1 MAFAGQT
8 VDEITSTLLGYWQ
21 TEYAAATPP
30 RTLLVSRGSDA
41 WMWARGL
48 AYILQGL
55 DAQAAQNARDIL
67 PDQASDEAVARFGN
81 VYGVPR
87 RPGVGAQFTV
97 VVTGAPSTTFAVPV
111 GSALA
116 WTDGTL
122 YSPLAPS
129 VTTDVSGN
137 ANLDV
142 EATTTGAS
150 TTRDAGDV
158 LTWQSAPAGLSPTA
172 TVSTSI
178 TTGAD
183 VESIGDWAQRIIGRL
198 RERPGSGNRSD
209 WKAWVEAFTGLDIR
223 DVWVYPR
230 IRPPASAPGLGE
242 PETLGCVTIVV
253 AGPSQGDRPDN
264 TRVLGG
270 TAGGT
275 LGTVKAYING
285 LVDSSGL
292 VVTDGVQ
299 LRPVAM
305 ADADWTVEAIAET
318 SPVNVQVT
326 LVTNTANRFSF
337 SGFSPAIHASS
348 TRTSLVA
355 TGDYASGT
363 TDLTNLAVLVNVGTA
378 VYRGG
383 YYRVVLPQGTYDGGT
398 GRTTWDLTATPF
410 PVGATPSGTIYG
422 CPGCWGALRL
432 AAFSY
437 FDALGAGTATSSID
451 ATPVERFP
459 TEDAGARATLYR
471 DALRGLLAG
480 APGVLSAN
488 VTSPGA
494 DVTPNQKTVVVLG
507 TFLAVGS

>member
-97 VVTGAPSTTFAVPV
+97 IVTGAPSTTFAVPV

-198 RERPGSGNRSD
+198 RERPGSGNRAD
-209 WKAWVEAFTGLDIR
+209 VKAWCEAFTGLDIR
-223 DVWVYPR
+223 GVWVYPLLQ
-230 IRPPASAPGLGE
+230 PPASAPGLGTE
-242 PETLGCVTIVV
+242 NVLGCWTAVC
-253 AGPSQGDRPDN
+253 AGPPQGDRPNN

-270 TAGGT
+270 SAGGT
-275 LGTVKAYING
+275 LATVVAYING
-285 LVDSSGL
+285 LVDPSGL

-299 LRPVAM
+299 LRPVTM
-305 ADADWTVEAIAET
+305 ANADWTVETIVEA
-318 SPVNVQVT
+318 SQNVQATVI
-326 LVTNTANRFSF
+326 TNAANRFSF
-337 SGFSPAIHASS
+337 SGFAPVIDASS
-348 TRTSLVA
+348 TAMSLVA
-355 TGDYASGT
+355 SGDFTSGV

-378 VYRGG
+378 NYRGG
-383 YYRVVLPQGTYDGGT
+383 YYRVVLPLGTYNGGT
-398 GRTTWDLTATPF
+398 GFTTWNLTATPL
-410 PVGATPSGTIYG
+410 PATPSGTIYG
-422 CPGCWGALRL
+422 CPGCWGSLRL
-432 AAFSY
+432 AVFDY
-437 FDALGAGTATSSID
+437 FDALGPGDTSPAG
-451 ATPVERFP
+451 RFP
-459 TEDAGARATLYR
+459 PEDAADRATLYR
-471 DALRGLLAG
+471 DALRGIMAG
-480 APGVLSAN
+480 VPGVLSAN
-488 VTSPGA
+488 VTTPGA
-494 DVTPNQKTVVVLG
+494 DVTPNRKTVVTLG
-507 TFLAVGS
+507 TFLVIGS